1 MDPKDVTLEVLKDI
15 RQELR
20 ETRTELKGEIGGLRE
35 EIRNTN
41 TRVDAL
47 SDRVV
52 ESEVRVATAVTDL
65 HGTVREL
72 TDMLRAQHDL
82 RPRVDRC
89 ERDISDIKQRLS
101 LG

>member
-1 MDPKDVTLEVLKDI
+1 MEPSDATLEVLKDI

-20 ETRTELKGEIGGLRE
+20 DTRTELKSEIGELRD
-35 EIRNTN
+35 EIRQTN
-41 TRVDAL
+41 ARVDAL

-52 ESEVRVATAVTDL
+52 ESEIRVATAVTDL

-72 TDMLRAQHDL
+72 TEMLRAQHDL

-89 ERDISDIKQRLS
+89 ERDIAEIKRRL
-101 LG
+101 G